1 MARLATADAD
11 GQPHVVPI
19 CYAVIEGKI
28 YFTID
33 EKPKRKAGREL
44 KRLAN
49 IRTNPKAALV
59 VDRYDE
65 DWSKLGW
72 VMIQG
77 AARLLAAGEEHD
89 QAQARLRQRYP
100 QLATMRIEDLPV
112 VAIRIDHAMSW
123 GRLSDL

>member
-33 EKPKRKAGREL
+33 EKPKRKAGRDL

-49 IRTNPKAALV
+49 IRINPKAALV

-65 DWSKLGW
+65 DWSKLCW
-72 VMIQG
+72 VMIRG
-77 AARLLAAGEEHD
+77 AAGLLTAGEEHD
-89 QAQARLRQRYP
+89 RAQARLRQRYP

-112 VAIRIDHAMSW
+112 VAIRIDRVTSW